1 MKFLFFLFII
11 AVVVVGIVVYKK
23 KGGSLGK
30 GKLDIDQM
38 RNKAADV
45 LSEAEKKLR
54 K

>member
-1 MKFLFFLFII
+1 MKFLFFLFVI
-11 AVVVVGIVVYKK
+11 AAVIVGVVFYKK

-30 GKLDIDQM
+30 GKLGIDQIK
-38 RNKAADV
+38 NKAADA